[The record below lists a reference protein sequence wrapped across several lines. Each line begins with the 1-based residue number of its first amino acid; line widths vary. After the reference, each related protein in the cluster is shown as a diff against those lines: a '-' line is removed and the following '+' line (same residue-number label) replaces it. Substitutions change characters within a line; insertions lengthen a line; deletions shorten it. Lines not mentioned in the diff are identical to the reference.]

1 MATFIAIAGLMF
13 AAGSFVYD
21 ALGYHRKDRKGPTTT
36 ATQPSHL
43 APPSYSTDPPVHN
56 HPQQPAQGISW
67 PEAAYPP
74 QRSPRPRSLGFNKQP
89 PRWVF
94 VSSWVMAGLIVV
106 GEVVGYLNR
115 GHDLGWLGLSA
126 AGACLA
132 VAVPLVIRLGR
143 TADDDY
149 IGPVI
154 GVLFW
159 VLVVLSVASFFPE
172 WTLLEFTWEGGHLR
186 IL

>member
-21 ALGYHRKDRKGPTTT
+21 ALAYHRKDRKGPTNT
-36 ATQPSHL
+36 AAQPSDL
-43 APPSYSTDPPVHN
+43 TPPSYSTEPPLSGHAQ
-56 HPQQPAQGISW
+56 PPAQGIPW
-67 PEAAYPP
+67 PEAAYPLRRSSRP
-74 QRSPRPRSLGFNKQP
+74 QPLRRIKQP

-94 VSSWVMAGLIVV
+94 VGAWIMAGLIIV
-106 GEVVGYLNR
+106 GEVVGSVNR

-126 AGACLA
+126 AGVCLA

-149 IGPVI
+149 IAPLV

-159 VLVVLSVASFFPE
+159 VLVALSIASFFPE
-172 WTLLEFTWEGGHLR
+172 WTLLEFTWEGGHIR
-186 IL
+186 IP